1 MAGAVLALLV
11 LVVLPLA
18 FVTLAHFRLGRGSSG
33 VPPRGA
39 GLESA
44 Q

>member
-18 FVTLAHFRLGRGSSG
+18 FVTLAHFRLGRSSG